1 MLYERMFFLDEGTC
15 MTSRMGWALID
26 GKCGQ
31 GKNLMLLLAH
41 FRIVRMFFVMKCFL
55 TTVVVV

>member
-1 MLYERMFFLDEGTC
+1 

-31 GKNLMLLLAH
+31 GDATAGTFEDREDVFCDEVFFYDCDWFNLPL
-41 FRIVRMFFVMKCFL
+41 
-55 TTVVVV
+55 

>member
-1 MLYERMFFLDEGTC
+1 

-41 FRIVRMFFVMKCFL
+41 LRIVRMFFVMKCFF
-55 TTVVVV
+55 TTVIGSICLCEQN

>member
-1 MLYERMFFLDEGTC
+1 

-41 FRIVRMFFVMKCFL
+41 LRIVRMFFVMKCFFYDCDWFNL
-55 TTVVVV
+55 PL

>member
-1 MLYERMFFLDEGTC
+1 